1 MTQAGPLIWAT
12 GAGWL
17 VLTGSEERDR
27 GETAEL
33 DDRLLAL
40 ADFSRPVAFLPT
52 AGGSLKEA
60 EVLLDDY
67 AELGGPHGYVV
78 PIHGTEDAL
87 DRENRD
93 LLAEAGLIV
102 LGGGDPRVLA
112 QTLRG
117 TPALEGM
124 VEAFVRRGR
133 HRAGRGGCAPWGV
146 GAVCRSARG
155 RRAGLGLAE
164 GCGGGAAFR
173 GRRSGVRTTGGAAD
187 VAWTG
192 GHRRSRGNGPCVGA
206 RGTGRD
212 LGPRR
217 GHGRRGPLRGRRGS
231 AARGTA
237 PRWSG
242 RQARGGGVSRRLRV
256 LL

>member
-17 VLTGSEERDR
+17 VLVGSEERDR
-27 GETAEL
+27 SETAEL

-52 AGGSLKEA
+52 AGGSLKEGEA
-60 EVLLDDY
+60 LLDDY
-67 AELGGPHGYVV
+67 ADLGGPHGYVV
-78 PIHGTEDAL
+78 PIYGAEDAL

-124 VEAFVRRGR
+124 AEAFVR
-133 HRAGRGGCAPWGV
+133 
-146 GAVCRSARG
+146 GAVVIGMGA
-155 RRAGLGLAE
+155 
-164 GCGGGAAFR
+164 GAAPLGEWVLSTEAPEEGEPAWGWLR
-173 GRRSGVRTTGGAAD
+173 GAVVVPHFAGAGQASELRAALRTWPGLVGIGVPERTALA
-187 VAWTG
+187 
-192 GHRRSRGNGPCVGA
+192 
-206 RGTGRD
+206 
-212 LGPRR
+212 LGPE
-217 GHGRRGPLRGRRGS
+217 GQVETWGEGEVTVVV
-231 AARGTA
+231 AR
-237 PRWSG
+237 
-242 RQARGGGVSRRLRV
+242 
-256 LL
+256 